1 MSDYAISIKVR
12 NGRIRRRI
20 AECGFGSVSELCR
33 KSGLASGT
41 DRCAAQFE
49 GFHR

>member
-33 KSGLASGT
+33 KSGLHPDGSV
-41 DRCAAQFE
+41 RCSI
-49 GFHR
+49 